1 MINPIYIEYAIH
13 EQCDCYKIDNPWTL
27 YKKETMIL
35 CKVEDGLEKA
45 KRIAIEYTMQ
55 NFSRS
60 LERKIN

>member
-1 MINPIYIEYAIH
+1 MQSTNNVIVIKLI
-13 EQCDCYKIDNPWTL
+13 TR
-27 YKKETMIL
+27 
-35 CKVEDGLEKA
+35 GLEKA